1 MSTRVNHN
9 ENKNTYTITYTF
21 ADGTTSVVEV
31 SEEIANVIIDL
42 DHREEL
48 DERRETRRHCSIHAY
63 DPDGTRIAD
72 DTDIVRDLIENEEYE
87 LLHRAIAQLSE
98 RQKHLIYEVYFN
110 NKSFS
115 QIAREEGTYKGTIRN
130 MTQYAIENLKKILK
144 NF

>member
-21 ADGTTSVVEV
+21 ADGNTSVVEV

-115 QIAREEGTYKGTIRN
+115 QIAREEGKHKSSI
-130 MTQYAIENLKKILK
+130 IETTKDALAKLKKFLK

>member
-31 SEEIANVIIDL
+31 SEDIANVVIDL

-48 DERRETRRHCSIHAY
+48 AERRETRRHCSIHTY

-72 DTDIVRDLIENEEYE
+72 DTDFVRDLIENEEYA
-87 LLHRAIAQLSE
+87 LLHQAIAQLSE
-98 RQKHLIYEVYFN
+98 RHKHLIYEVYFN
-110 NKSFS
+110 NRTYTE
-115 QIAREEGTYKGTIRN
+115 IAETESKNPSTIMR
-130 MTQYAIENLKKILK
+130 TTKLAVEDLKKILK

>member
-1 MSTRVNHN
+1 M
-9 ENKNTYTITYTF
+9 KITYTF
-21 ADGTTSVVEV
+21 ADGTTSIVEV
-31 SEEIANVIIDL
+31 SEEIGNVIIDF

-48 DERRETRRHCSIHAY
+48 DERRETRRHCSIHVY

-72 DTDIVRDLIENEEYE
+72 DTDIVSEFIKKEDYTA
-87 LLHRAIAQLSE
+87 LHCAIAQLSE

-115 QIAREEGTYKGTIRN
+115 QIAREEGKHKSSI
-130 MTQYAIENLKKILK
+130 IETTEDALAKLKKFLK